1 MFPRLPFA
9 VLSLALSA
17 AVLVCENTAASAQV
31 HAPAT
36 GQAPPADKVYRYRA
50 ANGREVF
57 TNAGQVSV
65 RGQRPAELSL
75 PALRNVGVDLDLG
88 GASRT
93 QLQQLDR
100 SVQQA
105 HDQLQTGQRCQA
117 IRASLRVPVREFLW
131 REHLRQLCVGMALL
145 ALALVVMLAW
155 SGRLKPLMPL
165 APLIGCAYLGYLTY
179 AQIDRRLGTLRDGLQ
194 ACSSD
199 LPPAADDDP
208 AAVKGRLASASAIQA
223 MVDRAYEERA
233 ATVESIMRQR

>member
-1 MFPRLPFA
+1 M
-9 VLSLALSA
+9 
-17 AVLVCENTAASAQV
+17 
-31 HAPAT
+31 
-36 GQAPPADKVYRYRA
+36 YRYRS

-65 RGQRPAELSL
+65 RGARPQELSL
-75 PALRNVGVDLDLG
+75 PALRNSGVDVDLG
-88 GASRT
+88 GASPT

-105 HDQLQTGQRCQA
+105 HDELQTGQRCQA

-131 REHLRQLCVGMALL
+131 REHLRQVCVGASLV

-165 APLIGCAYLGYLTY
+165 APLLGCAYLGYVTY
-179 AQIDRRLGTLRDGLQ
+179 AQIDRRLDTLRDGLH

-199 LPPAADDDP
+199 LPPAADHDP
-208 AAVKGRLASASAIQA
+208 EAVKGRLASASAIQA
-223 MVDRAYEERA
+223 MVDRAYQERS